1 MKIRIITAINIIGVM
16 ITVKIIVY
24 MSPIIFF
31 TVGVRGL
38 KIIAKRN
45 YIIDFIES
53 ISKLQRKKLSTL

>member
-38 KIIAKRN
+38 KIIAKRT

-53 ISKLQRKKLSTL
+53 ISKVQRKKLSTL